1 MSKKGNIFMIAG
13 PSGVGKGTVVGE
25 LMKLDDKLWLSVS
38 ATTRDPRPGEKDGV
52 NYHYITQEK
61 FQEMIEEDGFLE
73 YAGYVG
79 SSYGTPKQPVLDH
92 CADGYDVIL
101 EIEVQG
107 CMQLMEKLPGAKSI
121 FLFPP
126 SYEELERRLRGR
138 GSETEEKVRK
148 RLETAR
154 TEISKAYLYDC
165 FVVNNNVHQAAKRI
179 LNIIKSYRD

>member
-13 PSGVGKGTVVGE
+13 PSGVGKGTVVSE

-38 ATTRDPRPGEKDGV
+38 ATTRDPRSGEVDGV
-52 NYHYITQEK
+52 NYHYITQET
-61 FQEMIEEDGFLE
+61 FQKMIDEDGFLE

-79 SSYGTPKQPVLDH
+79 NSYGTPKQPVIDH
-92 CADGYDVIL
+92 CANGYDVIL

-107 CMQLMEKLPGAKSI
+107 CMQLMEKLPDAKSI
-121 FLFPP
+121 FLLPP

-165 FVVNNNVHQAAKRI
+165 FVVNDSVKKAAERI
-179 LNIIKSYRD
+179 LKIIKEYRN